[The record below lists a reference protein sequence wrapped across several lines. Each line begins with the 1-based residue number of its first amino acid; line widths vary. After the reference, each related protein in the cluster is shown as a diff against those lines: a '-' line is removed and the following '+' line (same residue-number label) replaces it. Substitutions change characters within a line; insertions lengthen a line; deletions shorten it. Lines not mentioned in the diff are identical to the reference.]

1 MDKLTTITNS
11 GRKKITLCPSSRV
24 LAEGQDKRKVP
35 SEYWR
40 AKLQIGDPV
49 PISYFGKQRDPP
61 LLPRQFS
68 VEGETS
74 NALTREFNQL
84 DERTHS
90 STTKRESALGSPLKS
105 PTTNEQI
112 QARDT
117 SEESSELRQ
126 QLRFVGPG
134 NAIFPGLLIE
144 IYLRRPENSHLF
156 PSLKMLC

>member
-1 MDKLTTITNS
+1 M
-11 GRKKITLCPSSRV
+11 PFFESSRRRPRQEKSTFRV
-24 LAEGQDKRKVP
+24 LKSQTTNWG
-35 SEYWR
+35 SC
-40 AKLQIGDPV
+40 
-49 PISYFGKQRDPP
+49 SYFLFWKRERSPP
-61 LLPRQFS
+61 LPRQFS

-90 STTKRESALGSPLKS
+90 STTKRESALDSPLKS

-126 QLRFVGPG
+126 QLRLWAQGTLYSLAYRSKFICEDLRTYISSQASRCFVKTGRFRSFQ
-134 NAIFPGLLIE
+134 N
-144 IYLRRPENSHLF
+144 
-156 PSLKMLC
+156 

>member
-1 MDKLTTITNS
+1 MKKVKTREKYLQSIEEPNYKLGI
-11 GRKKITLCPSSRV
+11 LF
-24 LAEGQDKRKVP
+24 LF
-35 SEYWR
+35 
-40 AKLQIGDPV
+40 
-49 PISYFGKQRDPP
+49 PILENRETPP

-105 PTTNEQI
+105 PTTNDQI

-126 QLRFVGPG
+126 QLRFVVPS
-134 NAIFPGLLIE
+134 NCLIPTISKIE
-144 IYLRRPENSHLF
+144 INLRRVEKPTLHKLRNAAENTAA
-156 PSLKMLC
+156 K

>member
-1 MDKLTTITNS
+1 MGILFLFPI
-11 GRKKITLCPSSRV
+11 L
-24 LAEGQDKRKVP
+24 EKR
-35 SEYWR
+35 E
-40 AKLQIGDPV
+40 I
-49 PISYFGKQRDPP
+49 PP
-61 LLPRQFS
+61 PLPRQFS

-126 QLRFVGPG
+126 QLIGKS
-134 NAIFPGLLIE
+134 E
-144 IYLRRPENSHLF
+144 WMDE
-156 PSLKMLC
+156 

>member
-24 LAEGQDKRKVP
+24 LAEGQDKRKSAFKVLK
-35 SEYWR
+35 SQTTNW
-40 AKLQIGDPV
+40 GSC
-49 PISYFGKQRDPP
+49 SYFLFWKRERSPP
-61 LLPRQFS
+61 LPRQFS

-90 STTKRESALGSPLKS
+90 STTKRESALGSPLES
-105 PTTNEQI
+105 PTTNDQI

-134 NAIFPGLLIE
+134 NAIFPGLSIE
-144 IYLRRPENSHLF
+144 IYLRRPENLHLF
-156 PSLKMLC
+156 PSLEMLC

>member
-1 MDKLTTITNS
+1 MKKVKTREKYLQSIEEPNYKLGILFLFP
-11 GRKKITLCPSSRV
+11 IL
-24 LAEGQDKRKVP
+24 EKR
-35 SEYWR
+35 E
-40 AKLQIGDPV
+40 I
-49 PISYFGKQRDPP
+49 PP
-61 LLPRQFS
+61 PLPRQFS

-74 NALTREFNQL
+74 NTLTREFNQL

-90 STTKRESALGSPLKS
+90 STTKRESALDSPLKS

-144 IYLRRPENSHLF
+144 IYLRRPENFHLF
-156 PSLKMLC
+156 PSLEMLC

>member
-1 MDKLTTITNS
+1 MWNGGLVGWLTD
-11 GRKKITLCPSSRV
+11 C
-24 LAEGQDKRKVP
+24 QDKRKKCLQSIEEPNYKLGILFLFPILENRETPPFSLV
-35 SEYWR
+35 SFLSR
-40 AKLQIGDPV
+40 A
-49 PISYFGKQRDPP
+49 R
-61 LLPRQFS
+61 
-68 VEGETS
+68 S

-126 QLRFVGPG
+126 QLIGRHMWLTLLTSRHLKGGTAEICFVVVSG
-134 NAIFPGLLIE
+134 
-144 IYLRRPENSHLF
+144 RV
-156 PSLKMLC
+156 

>member
-11 GRKKITLCPSSRV
+11 GRKNIPPLTTKEENNSLPFFESSRRRPRQEKSTFRV
-24 LAEGQDKRKVP
+24 LKSQTTNGG
-35 SEYWR
+35 SC
-40 AKLQIGDPV
+40 
-49 PISYFGKQRDPP
+49 SYFLFWKRERSPP
-61 LLPRQFS
+61 PLPRQFS

-74 NALTREFNQL
+74 NTLTREFNQL
-84 DERTHS
+84 NERTHS

-126 QLRFVGPG
+126 QLRKLG
-134 NAIFPGLLIE
+134 
-144 IYLRRPENSHLF
+144 
-156 PSLKMLC
+156 K

>member
-1 MDKLTTITNS
+1 MGILFLFPIW
-11 GRKKITLCPSSRV
+11 
-24 LAEGQDKRKVP
+24 KRER
-35 SEYWR
+35 S
-40 AKLQIGDPV
+40 
-49 PISYFGKQRDPP
+49 PP
-61 LLPRQFS
+61 LPRQFS

-90 STTKRESALGSPLKS
+90 STTKRESALDSPLKS

-126 QLRFVGPG
+126 QLIASKVGKSTSQSTDVTEG
-134 NAIFPGLLIE
+134 
-144 IYLRRPENSHLF
+144 Y
-156 PSLKMLC
+156 

>member
-1 MDKLTTITNS
+1 M
-11 GRKKITLCPSSRV
+11 PFFESSRRRPRQEKSTFRV
-24 LAEGQDKRKVP
+24 LKSQTTNWG
-35 SEYWR
+35 SC
-40 AKLQIGDPV
+40 
-49 PISYFGKQRDPP
+49 SYFLFWKRERSPP
-61 LLPRQFS
+61 LPRQFS

-90 STTKRESALGSPLKS
+90 STTKRESALGSPLES

-126 QLRFVGPG
+126 QLNLR
-134 NAIFPGLLIE
+134 LLREHRETLALEKWVSRAPSDLPFI
-144 IYLRRPENSHLF
+144 IYLG
-156 PSLKMLC
+156 

>member
-1 MDKLTTITNS
+1 L
-11 GRKKITLCPSSRV
+11 PFFESSRRRPRQEKSTFRV
-24 LAEGQDKRKVP
+24 LKSQTTNWG
-35 SEYWR
+35 SC
-40 AKLQIGDPV
+40 
-49 PISYFGKQRDPP
+49 SYFLFWKTERPP
-61 LLPRQFS
+61 PFS
-68 VEGETS
+68 LVSFLSRARS

-134 NAIFPGLLIE
+134 NAIFPGLSIE
-144 IYLRRPENSHLF
+144 IYLRRPENFHLF
-156 PSLKMLC
+156 PSLEMLC

>member
-49 PISYFGKQRDPP
+49 PISYFGKERDPP
-61 LLPRQFS
+61 PLPRQFS
-68 VEGETS
+68 VEGKTS

-105 PTTNEQI
+105 PTTNDQI

-134 NAIFPGLLIE
+134 NAIFPGLSIE
-144 IYLRRPENSHLF
+144 IYLRRPENFHLF
-156 PSLKMLC
+156 PSPKVLC